1 MTSHMLRNTIRG
13 LDVEQDTI
21 GICDYL
27 LIDPATPGVWMASA
41 SIRTTKLP
49 GQFSLSAS
57 GFLHLLFEFIIFV
70 NVLMNNQ
77 NM

>member
-1 MTSHMLRNTIRG
+1 MRG
-13 LDVEQDTI
+13 LDVEQNTI

-27 LIDPATPGVWMASA
+27 LIDPATPGVWMASE
-41 SIRTTKLP
+41 SIRTMRFIRI
-49 GQFSLSAS
+49 FSLSAS
-57 GFLHLLFEFIIFV
+57 GFLHLLIEFIIFV